1 MKKAII
7 TISQGI
13 VEAAKFFA
21 KNKVAFK
28 EGSYPSKKWGK
39 GVGAAI
45 GAFAPVFQVLANMS
59 WFRSADKMV
68 KAMGNAIRTVT
79 RAIIDAAEILNT
91 TDVPFDSTK
100 VPDKKWSKGVSGAIQ
115 AFNGVFQ
122 YMQENSGWL
131 TSGDEVAA
139 QMASGINS
147 IAWAIADTANIFG
160 TVPSEYWK
168 AYPTQEWGKSV
179 QAVNETMTYS
189 AKFLIDQWGESDYAI
204 GYGLRGMADVIKYV
218 AKQFKGADSWIA
230 PSPKWAGMIAWNM
243 KFFSR
248 LASKI
253 VKQLGVTGWMGLD
266 YIEDMANRMKKVAK
280 KLFSA
285 KEAFGY
291 TIPDS
296 YLPNLRKNMLDFQS
310 LVHEL
315 AAGEQRGFM
324 DIIGDAFGSAMGEK
338 DPIIQMADRMVALA
352 KGYSALADSLIKL
365 GGAMKAVNVKNL
377 TQLGSFTKGVAG
389 KMPQVQ
395 KEPDEKPG
403 FFSTIKSQF
412 TGMFGDKKE
421 EKKTGF
427 QAPANVAN
435 NKNKIS
441 YVSEKL
447 EELIKIMSN
456 IDKSTSKL
464 DEFIEEQSGGKIK
477 QDVGGKSFGIE

>member
-147 IAWAIADTANIFG
+147 ITWAIADTANIFG

-168 AYPTQEWGKSV
+168 AYPTEEWGKSV

-253 VKQLGVTGWMGLD
+253 VKQLGVTGWIGLD
-266 YIEDMANRMKKVAK
+266 YIEDMANRMRKVAK
-280 KLFSA
+280 ILHSGKSA
-285 KEAFGY
+285 FDY
-291 TIPDS
+291 NIPDNFI
-296 YLPNLRKNMLDFQS
+296 PNLRKNMLDFQS

-315 AAGEQRGFM
+315 AAGEEKGM
-324 DIIGDAFGSAMGEK
+324 LDILGDAFGRAMGEQ
-338 DPIIQMADRMVALA
+338 DPIIQMANRMVALA

-403 FFSTIKSQF
+403 FFSSIKSQF

-427 QAPANVAN
+427 QAPANASN